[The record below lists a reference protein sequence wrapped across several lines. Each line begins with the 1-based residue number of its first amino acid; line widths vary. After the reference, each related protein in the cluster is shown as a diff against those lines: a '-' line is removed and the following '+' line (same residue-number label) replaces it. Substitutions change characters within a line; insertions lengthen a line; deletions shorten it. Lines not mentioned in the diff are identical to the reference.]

1 MSDQDNVDLIE
12 GNKDI
17 RQFASALRGDTPW
30 NIFCLALRNGIRSYI
45 DAKNTSKDTLVSV
58 DNVSV
63 GHHAR
68 MLETIRF
75 GLIHDNPAHL
85 VFPGLKDS
93 FVQMSAE
100 FNCPRAFTVCM
111 WVKIDE
117 DTAIKGFLL
126 CRCRCPTGGLDV
138 ILSERQ
144 TDGKWLVTME
154 GSSEGP
160 NYSSAAS
167 NCEVKGSV
175 YISHGKWHLLS
186 IRHQSNFLKTAK
198 VSFVVDGNL
207 EFENELPYPFANS
220 FVESQWLFGL
230 RFKGLLASA
239 TLYPEEVSLSLLT
252 LLYNKGPHM
261 PSLIH
266 GVVGTPQASF
276 DTGHIILGTQI
287 AKGIS
292 AIEAC
297 RIVPAFCITA
307 SHFVPLANLPQI
319 PPGRQNVDRIEMTP
333 RLVEDSSSEGNLL
346 VPSMTGTC
354 KMSIKDGINSTRGW
368 AESWLTAGG
377 CPLLLYLLR
386 EYVRAIPYSTDS
398 DTKLLLVEDEPSVDF
413 IMFVKQT
420 ICLLA
425 SLIESSAELKEQ
437 FIQIHG
443 FHVVSSCLS
452 QIDQKDTAISKELVD
467 CCVELTLSLGLDA
480 LKGDGI
486 AAALQG
492 LLLDFRVWG
501 DCNDSVKLYLLNS
514 VANVVASTGDQLYS
528 NVGLQRLLDIFR
540 LHICPSVTSEVF
552 ENDESGKTIYSGLS
566 VSMSTGSTNLK
577 VDCANAC
584 SRLLS
589 IAIDAGLSIMQKSI
603 SIAPFY
609 HEAEMLYACLEET
622 KNCLLAERILRVF
635 SGLRTTAPSAL
646 LHTMIESRYAETTA
660 IGLLTY
666 PGFSAEIR
674 RETVTNILWGLG
686 EQLKHI
692 PQQLSQMRKVASGM
706 NGSKSRN
713 FTGISGTGGK
723 RSPANNDHS
732 VLVEKGTFTRD
743 SSNQQAQSR
752 NLIRPIE
759 KAWLIT
765 SMLAEVIGK
774 AIKEGSWNDSSKS
787 PSETVSE
794 VLIAFSHDGP
804 LGTVHAWLVLP
815 MLPILFK
822 YGRVRCSLRALM
834 SMNVLIKTD
843 DTQCVTL
850 TSLPDRA
857 WVRLFVSI
865 ALIGEKARQQALL
878 KAVTAEEKKMKEGT
892 VESNYV
898 RDASDS
904 GEDYAFVKEDGTQN
918 GERDC
923 SDNDNRS
930 DITVDYS
937 LVIGGRTSTQIP
949 GEEGGGG
956 GEINWTVEV

>member
-1 MSDQDNVDLIE
+1 MSDQDNVDPIE
-12 GNKDI
+12 RNPDI
-17 RQFASALRGDTPW
+17 RQFAAAVRGDTPW
-30 NIFCLALRNGIRSYI
+30 NSFCRALRNGVRSYI
-45 DAKNTSKDTLVSV
+45 DLNGANKDMFVSG
-58 DNVSV
+58 DNISIS
-63 GHHAR
+63 HHAR
-68 MLETIRF
+68 MLETVRF
-75 GLIHDNPAHL
+75 GLVHDNPAHV

-100 FNCPRAFTVCM
+100 FTCPRAFTVCM

-144 TDGKWLVTME
+144 TDGKWLVTIE

-186 IRHQSNFLKTAK
+186 IRHQSNFIRSAK

-220 FVESQWLFGL
+220 FIESQWLFGL

-239 TLYPEEVSLSLLT
+239 SLYPEEVSLSLLT

-276 DTGHIILGTQI
+276 DTGHVILGTQI
-287 AKGIS
+287 AKGTS

-297 RIVPAFCITA
+297 RAVPAFCITA
-307 SHFVPLANLPQI
+307 NHFIPLANLPQI
-319 PPGRQNVDRIEMTP
+319 PPGRQNVDHIEMTP
-333 RLVEDSSSEGNLL
+333 RLSEDSSSEGNLL
-346 VPSMTGTC
+346 LPSMTGTC
-354 KMSIKDGINSTRGW
+354 RISIKDGINSSRGW

-386 EYVRAIPYSTDS
+386 EYVHAIPFSM
-398 DTKLLLVEDEPSVDF
+398 KLNVKTQLMEDGSPIDF
-413 IMFVKQT
+413 LMLVKQT

-443 FHVVSSCLS
+443 FHVVGSCLS
-452 QIDQKDTAISKELVD
+452 QIENKGTAISKELVD

-492 LLLDFRVWG
+492 LLLDFRIWG
-501 DCNDSVKLYLLNS
+501 DCNDNVKLYLLNS
-514 VANVVASTGDQLYS
+514 IANVVASTGDQLYR

-540 LHICPSVTSEVF
+540 LHVCPSDTKESIENIKSVNAIQCALAVSTSTEYT
-552 ENDESGKTIYSGLS
+552 D
-566 VSMSTGSTNLK
+566 LK

-589 IAIDAGLSIMQKSI
+589 IAIDAGLSIMLKSI

-609 HEAEMLYACLEET
+609 QEAEMLYTCLEET
-622 KNCLLAERILRVF
+622 TNCLLAERILRVF
-635 SGLRTTAPSAL
+635 TGLRTTAPSAL
-646 LHTMIESRYAETTA
+646 LHTMVESRFAETTA
-660 IGLLTY
+660 IGLLTHPNY
-666 PGFSAEIR
+666 STEIR

-692 PQQLSQMRKVASGM
+692 PQQLYQLRKIASGM
-706 NGSKSRN
+706 TTSRSRN
-713 FTGISGTGGK
+713 FTGISGAGGK
-723 RSPANNDHS
+723 RSPAPNDHS
-732 VLVEKGTFTRD
+732 IPPEKNTFSRD
-743 SSNQQAQSR
+743 SLNQQTQSR
-752 NLIRPIE
+752 NLIRPLE

-774 AIKEGSWNDSSKS
+774 AIKEGSWANSAESSSDS
-787 PSETVSE
+787 VSE
-794 VLIAFSHDGP
+794 VLVAFSHDGP

-822 YGRVRCSLRALM
+822 YGKVRCNLRALM

-865 ALIGEKARQQALL
+865 ALVGERGRQQSLL
-878 KAVTAEEKKMKEGT
+878 KAKAAEELKRLEGCMERMDMSE
-892 VESNYV
+892 VNGGADDY
-898 RDASDS
+898 DYI
-904 GEDYAFVKEDGTQN
+904 GEDESSQGKGNTDINQEG
-918 GERDC
+918 
-923 SDNDNRS
+923 RS
-930 DITVDYS
+930 DITTDYS
-937 LVIGGRTSTQIP
+937 LVVGGRSSAMKE
-949 GEEGGGG
+949 GEA
-956 GEINWTVEV
+956 NWILEVGVV